1 MVFVFFCLLYFGF
14 DSVGMV
20 LFNYMIG
27 MIIIYKI
34 NDYMMFVQD
43 SYSMF
48 IYKSWLRM
56 KLSPGFLQSGKIPSS
71 SYSHV
76 SFGNLSL
83 RFVMGSFGKENML
96 AAESSCI
103 RLRVSDD
110 PCPAPTDYLICY
122 FCGAEFSGF
131 ICGVSF
137 GNAGFGTGWFMFKL
151 SLNGKLVSTF
161 IKISICFWFF
171 VFNIC
176 SWFCFYI
183 FNKTFN

>member
-1 MVFVFFCLLYFGF
+1 
-14 DSVGMV
+14 
-20 LFNYMIG
+20 
-27 MIIIYKI
+27 MIIWCLFKI
-34 NDYMMFVQD
+34 HILCLYTRVGWEW
-43 SYSMF
+43 SCP
-48 IYKSWLRM
+48 
-56 KLSPGFLQSGKIPSS
+56 PGFLQSGEIPSS

-103 RLRVSDD
+103 RFLARVRVSDD

-122 FCGAEFSGF
+122 FCGADFSGF

-171 VFNIC
+171 
-176 SWFCFYI
+176 CFQYMFLVLFLYI
-183 FNKTFN
+183 